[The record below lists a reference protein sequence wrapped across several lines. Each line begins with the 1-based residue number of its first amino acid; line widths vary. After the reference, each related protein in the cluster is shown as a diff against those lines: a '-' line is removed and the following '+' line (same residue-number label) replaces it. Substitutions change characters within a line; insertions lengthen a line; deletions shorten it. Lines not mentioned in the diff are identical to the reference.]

1 MTNTFTVSITI
12 VLPPEIQSIPKD
24 DIKKYLDNRPN
35 ISRVYGGYIE
45 PNSTPWLIQEFVR
58 DVMGK
63 VYDELNFDEAYP
75 FITTNGYKPASSST
89 LKDFLSFDEDIEE
102 IRCGLEDIQS
112 EIRKYD
118 SDEWSSDVETLN
130 RYYHSLMKK
139 WINDEL
145 IQGIQ
150 INSSDSEEV

>member
-1 MTNTFTVSITI
+1 
-12 VLPPEIQSIPKD
+12 
-24 DIKKYLDNRPN
+24 
-35 ISRVYGGYIE
+35 
-45 PNSTPWLIQEFVR
+45 
-58 DVMGK
+58 
-63 VYDELNFDEAYP
+63 
-75 FITTNGYKPASSST
+75 
-89 LKDFLSFDEDIEE
+89 LSFDEDIEE

-112 EIRKYD
+112 EIGKYD

-150 INSSDSEEV
+150 INPSEKKEV

>member
-1 MTNTFTVSITI
+1 MTNTFTVSVTI
-12 VLPPEIQSIPKD
+12 VLPPEVQSISKD
-24 DIKKYLDNRPN
+24 ELQKHLDNRPN
-35 ISRVYGGYIE
+35 ISKVYGGYIE

-63 VYDELNFDEAYP
+63 VYDELNIDGGYP
-75 FITTNGYKPASSST
+75 LISTDGYKPASSST
-89 LKDFLSFDEDIEE
+89 LTDFLSFDEDIEE

-112 EIRKYD
+112 SIRQYD
-118 SDEWSSDVETLN
+118 SDEWSRDVETLN
-130 RYYHSLMKK
+130 WYYHSLMKK

-150 INSSDSEEV
+150 IIPSESDEV